1 MLLINEENDH
11 TCDFILKYY
20 ENNNSL
26 YEPPCRYFDNNLHW
40 LQCLP
45 TFNKWALD
53 VGSTLETAKIKLIDI
68 RI

>member
-1 MLLINEENDH
+1 MKSILFMNVFMLLINEENDH

-26 YEPPCRYFDNNLHW
+26 YEPPCRYFDNNLDW

-45 TFNKWALD
+45 TCLHLTSGRWMWVAH
-53 VGSTLETAKIKLIDI
+53 
-68 RI
+68 